1 MMNRITPYTNRMF
14 DACNAG
20 LRWIFERVARLV
32 GLDGLGS
39 EAEQ

>member
-20 LRWIFERVARLV
+20 LRWIFERVVRLV
-32 GLDGLGS
+32 GLDGREG

>member
-1 MMNRITPYTNRMF
+1 MMNKITPYTNRMF

-20 LRWIFERVARLV
+20 LRWIFERAARLV
-32 GLDGLGS
+32 GLDGREG